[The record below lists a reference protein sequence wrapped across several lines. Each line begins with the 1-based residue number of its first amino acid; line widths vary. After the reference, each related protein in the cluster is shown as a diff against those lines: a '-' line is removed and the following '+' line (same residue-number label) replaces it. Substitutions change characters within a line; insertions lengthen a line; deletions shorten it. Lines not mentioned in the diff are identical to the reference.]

1 MEKSYLLIN
10 TNDYFSL
17 KNKVIYGD
25 KYQFIESVLKYLE
38 RHDIPHLHCF
48 DTVRVYVWDLFS
60 AKQVSQYFG
69 LADIRYFENGKIV
82 SLFKKTKKINRA
94 DRKVYVKDFWVSIRK
109 FESIS
114 KNKSKSEG
122 TKKTEKQLIIE
133 PKFEGNFVSLQPKLW
148 LFGAI
153 EWAIQGSFIG

>member
-17 KNKVIYGD
+17 RKKAIYGD

-48 DTVRVYVWDLFS
+48 DTVRVYVSDLYS

-69 LADIRYFENGKIV
+69 LVDIRYFENGKIV
-82 SLFKKTKKINRA
+82 ALFKKTKKPNRA
-94 DRKVYVKDFWVSIRK
+94 DRKVYINDF
-109 FESIS
+109 
-114 KNKSKSEG
+114 
-122 TKKTEKQLIIE
+122 
-133 PKFEGNFVSLQPKLW
+133 
-148 LFGAI
+148 
-153 EWAIQGSFIG
+153 